1 MGGHFKSKI
10 DHCQICIDESEFKTS
25 RFLILPGLMELFC
38 SWIWLPSPQSNNQT
52 LMVNILYRYGVAE
65 PPFLGWRHS
74 KETAPNC

>member
-10 DHCQICIDESEFKTS
+10 DHRQICIDESEFKTS